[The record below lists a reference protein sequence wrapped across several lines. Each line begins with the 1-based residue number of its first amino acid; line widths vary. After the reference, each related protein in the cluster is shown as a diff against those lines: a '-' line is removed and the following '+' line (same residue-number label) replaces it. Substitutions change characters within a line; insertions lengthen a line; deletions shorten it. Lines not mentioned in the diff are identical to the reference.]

1 MKISN
6 QSGSNNEQSKIVRLR
21 QQVANHPLRRKARM
35 PKISAWMV
43 YGGVF
48 GAIVAVIAFG
58 YQAPQEATAEVAAA
72 NVTQTPVT
80 TPIVVEGD
88 AVDKLI
94 ATDIASNIAEQT
106 NMPVAD
112 NVAERAASLAIES
125 TLAQTDDTAII
136 KPQIVQ
142 PTASSRD
149 IVVYTVKKG
158 DTMETIANAYGV
170 STKTIRWA
178 NDKTNNNISTGD
190 KIKVP
195 PVDGVLY
202 KVKSGD
208 TLDKLASTYSANKAR
223 IISFNDLELS
233 GLRPGSKIIIPGGDL
248 PATQQPGYTQPQAQ
262 PQVAT
267 VVNYGTG
274 FGGSSWTIK
283 VGTPGRAGNGYAYG
297 NCTRYAYDRRIELG
311 LAVGGNWGNAA
322 SWSYYALSDSRFT
335 VNNVPGRGAIIQNG
349 GGYGHVGIV
358 EQVKP
363 NGDVVVSEMNA
374 YVAGGGWNVVN
385 GRIIP
390 ASQARYYAYIH

>member
-1 MKISN
+1 
-6 QSGSNNEQSKIVRLR
+6 
-21 QQVANHPLRRKARM
+21 M

-48 GAIVAVIAFG
+48 GAIVAVMAFG
-58 YQAPQEATAEVAAA
+58 YQAPQEATAEVTTA
-72 NVTQTPVT
+72 NATQTPVT

-158 DTMETIANAYGV
+158 DTMDTIANAYGV

-208 TLDKLASTYSANKAR
+208 TLDKLASTYGANKAR
-223 IISFNDLELS
+223 IVSFNDLELS
-233 GLRPGSKIIIPGGDL
+233 GLKPGRKIVIPGGNL
-248 PATQQPGYTQPQAQ
+248 PASQQPGYTAPQPAPIVQ
-262 PQVAT
+262 
-267 VVNYGTG
+267 NYGTG
-274 FGGSSWTIK
+274 FGGNSWTIK
-283 VGTPGRAGNGYAYG
+283 VGTAGHAGNGYAYG

-311 LAVGGNWGNAA
+311 LAVGTNWGNAT
-322 SWSYYALSDSRFT
+322 SWSWYATNDPLSRFT

-358 EQVKP
+358 EQVKS